1 MNYSELFYWLIDTSI
16 KGSLLIVSILLIK
29 LLLKNRLGARWHYS
43 IWFLLLIR
51 LIIPSAP
58 QSKISIF
65 NLFIHKN
72 IISKKY
78 IKYNP
83 NEIISWFNG
92 EISNSNLLQ
101 NSGAVEAKEPFV
113 KYISLFMEKNI
124 YFKLVSIWCIV
135 AVLLLIFT
143 IIVNVKFASKLK
155 RNSFNV
161 NHEISGILENCKY
174 KMGIGISIPI
184 IQTSAIKAPALYG
197 FINPRLLLPMNI
209 EKQVDKNELQ
219 YIIFHE
225 LSHLKRKD
233 ILVFW
238 IMTLLKIIYWFNP
251 IIWYGLYQMRQDCE
265 ISCDALALS
274 YIDCDDCKEYGETI
288 IHLVQNN
295 TKSMNHF
302 RVAGILGSKSQLKRR
317 IKMIT
322 LFKKNAYK
330 LSLVS
335 IAIMILMGGMFLTN
349 AKEKTTE
356 IDNTDKES
364 KQIETEEINNTQDN
378 IVKEE
383 TIKQMIWPL
392 PDSTKITSS
401 FGWKTHPVLKKKK
414 LHTGT
419 DIAAKMGATIIAAD
433 DGVVIYSDFKEAYG
447 NMIIINHGDGV
458 ATLYAHCSELLVEK
472 DKKVKAGDEI
482 AKVGSSG
489 FSTGPHLHFEIRK
502 DDKAVDPFKGYIDS
516 KYKNK

>member
-1 MNYSELFYWLIDTSI
+1 MNYSEVFYWLIDTSI

-51 LIIPSAP
+51 LIIPFAP

-72 IISKKY
+72 IITKKY

-83 NEIISWFNG
+83 DEIISWFNG
-92 EISNSNLLQ
+92 EISNYNLLK

-113 KYISLFMEKNI
+113 KYISLFMEKSI
-124 YFKLVSIWCIV
+124 YFKFVSIWFIV
-135 AVLLLIFT
+135 VALLLMFT
-143 IIVNVKFASKLK
+143 IIANMKFVSNLK

-161 NHEISGILENCKY
+161 NHEINVILEDCKHR
-174 KMGIGISIPI
+174 MGIGISIPI
-184 IQTSAIKAPALYG
+184 IQTNTVKAPALYG
-197 FINPRLLLPMNI
+197 FIQPHLLFPMNI

-225 LSHLKRKD
+225 LSHLRRKD

-238 IMTLLKIIYWFNP
+238 IMTLLKIMYWFNP

-274 YIDCDDCKEYGETI
+274 YIDCDNCKEYGQTI
-288 IHLVQNN
+288 IHLLQNN
-295 TKSMNHF
+295 IRHVNNF
-302 RVAGILGSKSQLKRR
+302 RVAGMLGSKSQLKRR
-317 IKMIT
+317 IKMIA

-335 IAIMILMGGMFLTN
+335 IVIMILMGGMFLTN

-356 IDNTDKES
+356 IDNTAKES
-364 KQIETEEINNTQDN
+364 KQIETEEINNTKDN

-383 TIKQMIWPL
+383 NIKRMIWPL
-392 PDSTKITSS
+392 PDSTKITSL
-401 FGWKTHPVLKKKK
+401 FGWKTHPILKTKK

-419 DIAAKMGATIIAAD
+419 DIAAEMGVTIVAAAN
-433 DGVVIYSDFKEAYG
+433 GVVIYSDFKEAYG
-447 NMIIINHGDGV
+447 NMVIINHGDGI

-472 DKKVKAGDEI
+472 DQQVNAGDEI

-489 FSTGPHLHFEIRK
+489 LSTGPHLHFEIRK